1 MAFKLRYQQQNQQSD
16 LLKVLDTTTEQSEE
30 RGLILC
36 NKTDY
41 LVWAATGIVRED
53 FESAAGTAS
62 TQGLRQVIN
71 SNLDDK
77 YYFYYAEAVTETG
90 RQAVRADGRFYG
102 RAILPCAPNPP
113 AL

>member
-1 MAFKLRYQQQNQQSD
+1 MLKKLLETAD
-16 LLKVLDTTTEQSEE
+16 EQSEE

-53 FESAAGTAS
+53 SFESRGWHRIDAKDCA
-62 TQGLRQVIN
+62 QVIN

-77 YYFYYAEAVTETG
+77 YYFYYAK
-90 RQAVRADGRFYG
+90 R
-102 RAILPCAPNPP
+102 
-113 AL
+113 